1 MSLNTQQSVQK
12 LVSLIKDE
20 QSIVKVSQLSERAE
34 LSPRMIQRYFRKHI
48 GLSAKWLIRKYRLHR
63 VLERLDAGEVN
74 ILDVAMELEYTDQSH
89 LIRDFKEIIGVT
101 PNGYAENRHKNG

>member
-1 MSLNTQQSVQK
+1 M
-12 LVSLIKDE
+12 
-20 QSIVKVSQLSERAE
+20 
-34 LSPRMIQRYFRKHI
+34 
-48 GLSAKWLIRKYRLHR
+48 
-63 VLERLDAGEVN
+63 LERLDAGEVN